1 MHIELLDVVILLL
14 KFSDKV
20 FITQKPLSEL

>member
-1 MHIELLDVVILLL
+1 MHIELLNVVILLL